1 MMNWELILMSDL
13 VKVGVTEEEGQD
25 IIRELWYVAAV
36 NPAGRRFAYG
46 ALELQ
51 REAEERLALLLADG
65 GVDPIRSDNWN
76 EMYPVYGSA
85 EYQLQEPELV
95 AAEKKETLEREAEE
109 RQRLALW
116 DSDPMAVRSGDRK
129 EFRRVMRRNYL
140 SRVPGGRE
148 VPRSSGEGGS
158 QGAGPRSMCAST
170 SRAGSFRASR
180 GAASSSPPPR
190 RSWSSGIT

>member
-65 GVDPIRSDNWN
+65 GVDPIRGDNWN

-95 AAEKKETLEREAEE
+95 AAEKKETFEREAEE
-109 RQRLALW
+109 RQRLAALGLR
-116 DSDPMAVRSGDRK
+116 SDGSPI
-129 EFRRVMRRNYL
+129 RRQ
-140 SRVPGGRE
+140 
-148 VPRSSGEGGS
+148 EG
-158 QGAGPRSMCAST
+158 
-170 SRAGSFRASR
+170 
-180 GAASSSPPPR
+180 
-190 RSWSSGIT
+190 I